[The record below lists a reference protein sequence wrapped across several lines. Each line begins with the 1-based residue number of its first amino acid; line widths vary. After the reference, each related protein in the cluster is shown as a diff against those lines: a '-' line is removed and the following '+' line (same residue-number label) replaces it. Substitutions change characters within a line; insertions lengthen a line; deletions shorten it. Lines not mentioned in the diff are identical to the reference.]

1 MEQNIEKIDFKNL
14 SKESLLCLVDANL
27 QLWADNG
34 QDKLGFHAIICKAE
48 LFFSELKKKLAKTLI
63 DELAKNNNSTH
74 NGVVLSLSNGS
85 SYDYSNSPAWI
96 EVNGR
101 IEVIKEDLKAI
112 EAIAKVTKTRS
123 EWTDKD
129 GECYV
134 IYPAVSKSA
143 ETVKATIK

>member
-14 SKESLLCLVDANL
+14 SKESLLSLVDENIA
-27 QLWADNG
+27 LWDTG
-34 QDKLGFHAIICKAE
+34 GYDMMKMHAIACKASAY
-48 LFFSELKKKLAKTLI
+48 FDELKKRLAKKI
-63 DELAKNNNSTH
+63 VGEVSRNNNTMH
-74 NGVVLSLSNGS
+74 HGVILAITQGS

-129 GECYV
+129 GECYI
-134 IYPAVSKSA
+134 IYPAVSKSE